1 MMRLCC
7 LLLALVGGPVE
18 LCEEQEEAEIEGG
31 VEGERFDACAAPAP
45 ALPPELVPKKWAKC
59 QEAAAATHCT

>member
-1 MMRLCC
+1 MMSLCC

-31 VEGERFDACAAPAP
+31 IEGERFDACAAPAP
-45 ALPPELVPKKWAKC
+45 PLPLDLVPKEWAKR
-59 QEAAAATHCT
+59 QEAAATTHCM